1 MRAPQSRRTPLPFVD
16 VQEPGKGKAL
26 LHVLADGRSTG
37 HYRLNKR
44 QLDKVGSARTACEAL
59 LFSICMNLLSILQD
73 GRSLTASHRFPRC
86 GRGQLQQV
94 RMTANGG
101 KPSIQLHSIC
111 HTTTSG
117 IFPRMSVNFQG
128 P

>member
-1 MRAPQSRRTPLPFVD
+1 MRPPASRRTPLPFVD
-16 VQEPGKGKAL
+16 VQEPGKGRAL

-37 HYRLNKR
+37 HYRLKER
-44 QLDKVGSARTACEAL
+44 QLDEVESVGHPYEAL
-59 LFSICMNLLSILQD
+59 LSCRCMNVWSILQD
-73 GRSLTASHRFPRC
+73 GRSLIALHRFPRC
-86 GRGQLQQV
+86 GREQLHQV
-94 RMTANGG
+94 PMTANGG

-117 IFPRMSVNFQG
+117 TYPRISVTFQG